1 MGLFR
6 GLKIDPRASLLVL
19 AAASLLL
26 DGCVPEDA
34 VNKTSVKSP
43 QATAPALKPSQPAV
57 SAAGPSSAP
66 ATPPASHEVQALIDS
81 VESAYQ
87 SGVANY
93 HAGKLQTA
101 KADFDRAVDLMLSG
115 NFDLRTQPQL
125 RDEFDR
131 VVDAVNTLE
140 MEALKQGNGFAPK
153 IEPAPVDIANDVT
166 FPVDPNVKAQA
177 IQELKTTQSDLP
189 LLINDPVAGFISYFS
204 SKGRGTLTRSLE
216 RAGRYHAMITTV
228 LAEEK
233 VPQDLIYQAVAESGF
248 QPQIVNGRSGAGG
261 MWQFMPYGVYGL
273 TRNGWYDERF
283 DPEKSTHAYARY
295 MKELYA
301 QLGDWYLAMAA
312 YDWGPGNVQK
322 AVERTGYADFW
333 ELYRRDVL
341 PKETRNYV
349 PIIMAMTIMTKN
361 PSQYGLTNVEM
372 ERPAKYDTVTIN
384 YPVDLRLVAQ
394 CIGSTQDQLQDLNPS
409 LLRVTTPREG
419 KFDLH
424 LPAGTKEQYETAIA
438 EVPTDMRLWW
448 RYHTVQSGDTLASL
462 ARTYHVTAKAITE
475 ANHLDNLQLE
485 ADARLVIPIAPGKHP
500 QSDNATYARRITRY
514 KVRRG
519 DTVETV
525 AENFGVSPLMLR
537 RWNGLRGDS
546 LSGRK
551 VLALHLPVTPNSHEE
566 VAASRSKTKHSA
578 AAPKSEAAD
587 AKPPATK
594 SAQIER
600 LEVARNET
608 RRTEA
613 PAIVHHK
620 VKTGETLYSIANLYN
635 TTVSALKR
643 DNRDVAVLRPG
654 MILVIQTPR

>member
-26 DGCVPEDA
+26 DGCMPEDA
-34 VNKTSVKSP
+34 VSKSSVKPP
-43 QATAPALKPSQPAV
+43 QATAPALKPPQPAV
-57 SAAGPSSAP
+57 STAASSPTA
-66 ATPPASHEVQALIDS
+66 AAPPASPQVQALIDS
-81 VESAYQ
+81 VEAAYQ

-93 HAGKLQTA
+93 HAGKLQIA
-101 KADFDRAVDLMLSG
+101 KADFDRAVDLMLTG

-204 SKGRGTLTRSLE
+204 SKGRGTLMRSLE
-216 RAGRYHAMITTV
+216 RAGRYHAMITAV

-273 TRNGWYDERF
+273 ARNGWYDERF

-333 ELYRRDVL
+333 ELYRRNAL
-341 PKETRNYV
+341 PQETKNYV
-349 PIIMAMTIMTKN
+349 PIIIAAAIMAKN
-361 PSQYGLTNVEM
+361 PQQYGLQSLAPDPPLVT
-372 ERPAKYDTVTIN
+372 DTITTD
-384 YPVDLRLVAQ
+384 YGVDLRLVSDLVEAPVQ
-394 CIGSTQDQLQDLNPS
+394 EIADLNPS
-409 LLRVTTPREG
+409 LLRMSTPTDGPFE
-419 KFDLH
+419 LH
-424 LPAGTKEQYETAIA
+424 LPAGSKELYQKRIA
-438 EVPTDMRLWW
+438 EIPADKRNQWRFHKVVAGETLTTVARDYHVNASEIVFVNQLEPGDDLSATDSLVIPVPPALSSKSRLTL
-448 RYHTVQSGDTLASL
+448 YKVEHGDTL
-462 ARTYHVTAKAITE
+462 V
-475 ANHLDNLQLE
+475 
-485 ADARLVIPIAPGKHP
+485 
-500 QSDNATYARRITRY
+500 
-514 KVRRG
+514 
-519 DTVETV
+519 TV
-525 AENFGVSPLMLR
+525 ADRFNVTVQQLR
-537 RWNGLRGDS
+537 RWNHLTAAH
-546 LSGRK
+546 LEPGRR
-551 VLALHLPVTPNSHEE
+551 LY
-566 VAASRSKTKHSA
+566 VAEPAHIARASSKHRVGA
-578 AAPKSEAAD
+578 AK
-587 AKPPATK
+587 KPPARASSSNHA
-594 SAQIER
+594 SAK
-600 LEVARNET
+600 NGKET
-608 RRTEA
+608 
-613 PAIVHHK
+613 
-620 VKTGETLYSIANLYN
+620 
-635 TTVSALKR
+635 
-643 DNRDVAVLRPG
+643 
-654 MILVIQTPR
+654 